1 MPAIKPENIRNIAL
15 VGHGGSGKTTFA
27 EGILYASGVIN
38 RFGKVEE
45 GNTVSDY
52 HKDEIEKQQSINS
65 SLMNTFWKGA
75 DGNERKI
82 NIIDTPGF
90 MDFVGEVKS
99 ALRVA
104 DTAVV
109 LVDAFKG
116 VEVGTEA
123 SFMMT
128 NEYENNVIFLVNK
141 LDAENANFDRTV
153 EIIKDSFGPRV
164 AVVQF
169 PVNAGAQFDSV
180 IDVIRMKWL
189 KFKNDGKG
197 EYTEDEIPEQL
208 KAKALEYHQ
217 KFVEAIAEE
226 DESLMEK
233 FFEEGANLTDE
244 EIDFGLKK
252 GMRERKLFPVFC
264 ISASKNIGTR
274 DVLDFISNYTESPLD
289 KPLEIGRRPNSEDP
303 VEIPPKADG
312 EPVLFIF
319 KTVSEKNIGELSFFR
334 VYSGKIH
341 PGMDMINEANG
352 KTERVSQMYSMNGKE
367 RKEMPEVICGDIAGV
382 VKLKDSHTNNTLSSK
397 NYPVVLSEI
406 NFPKPNMTLAIHAKN
421 KGDEDKIAAS
431 LHSLHEE
438 DPTFLVQFN
447 PETSQTVIS
456 GQGEIH
462 LNTILNRMK
471 SKYNFEVDVTNPKIP
486 YRETIRSKVNEVEY
500 KHKKQ
505 SGGRG
510 QFGHVHLKLE
520 PQERG
525 KGFEFVNAI
534 VGGVVPGRFIPAV
547 EKGLLEVLNTGV
559 LIGCKVIDVK
569 VTLFFGSYHNVD
581 SDENSFKIAGAQA
594 FRKGFKEASPVILE
608 PIYDVEIVFPEE
620 YMGAVSGDIS
630 SRRGRIL
637 GMDVFG
643 KLQKITCQMPL
654 SEMND
659 YSTKLR
665 SMTQGRGYYDRKFSF
680 YEDVPKDV
688 ESKIIA
694 EYEKEKAMNN
704 E

>member
-1 MPAIKPENIRNIAL
+1 MEVIKSENIRNIS
-15 VGHGGSGKTTFA
+15 VTGHGGSGKTTFS
-27 EGILYASGVIN
+27 EGILFASGVVN

-52 HKDEIEKQQSINS
+52 HKDEVEKQLSINS
-65 SLMNTFWKGA
+65 SLLNTTWKGS
-75 DGNERKI
+75 DGVPRKL

-90 MDFVGEVKS
+90 MDFVGEVRS
-99 ALRVA
+99 ALRVT
-104 DTAVV
+104 DTT
-109 LVDAFKG
+109 LIMIDAFKG

-128 NEYENNVIFLVNK
+128 NEYENNVIFLINK
-141 LDAENANFDRTV
+141 LDTENADFEKTV
-153 EIIKDSFGPRV
+153 ELVKESFGARV

-169 PVNAGAQFDSV
+169 PVNQGTNFDAV
-180 IDVIRMKWL
+180 VDVIRMKL
-189 KFKNDGKG
+189 LRFNNDGKG
-197 EYTEDEIPEQL
+197 EYTEEDIPPALME
-208 KAKALEYHQ
+208 KAKDYHQ
-217 KFVEAIAEE
+217 KFVEVVAEE
-226 DESLMEK
+226 DEELLSK

-274 DVLDFISNYTESPLD
+274 DVLDFISNYTESPMD
-289 KPLEIGRRPNSEDP
+289 KP
-303 VEIPPKADG
+303 VEIGHSPNSDDPIEIPPRLDG
-312 EPVLFIF
+312 EPVMFLF

-334 VYSGKIH
+334 VYSGRVKA
-341 PGMDMINEANG
+341 GMDMINEANG
-352 KTERVSQMYSMNGKE
+352 KTERLSQMYSMNGKD
-367 RKEMPEVICGDIAGV
+367 RKEMSEVVCGDIAAV

-421 KGDEDKIAAS
+421 KGDDDKIASA

-438 DPTFLVQFN
+438 DPTFLVEFN

-462 LNTILNRMK
+462 LTTILNRMK

-486 YRETIRSKVNEVEY
+486 YRETIRSKVDNIEY

-510 QFGHVHLKLE
+510 QFGHVTIKIE
-520 PQERG
+520 PVERG

-534 VGGVVPGRFIPAV
+534 VGGVIPGRFIPAV
-547 EKGLLEVLNTGV
+547 EKGLLETMGTGV
-559 LIGCKVIDVK
+559 IIGSKVIDVK
-569 VTLFFGSYHNVD
+569 VTLFDGSYHNVD
-581 SDENSFKIAGAQA
+581 SDEISFKIAASQA
-594 FRKGFKEASPVILE
+594 FKKGFKDASPVILE
-608 PIYDVEIVFPEE
+608 PVYDVEVVFPEE
-620 YMGAVSGDIS
+620 FMGSVSGDIS
-630 SRRGRIL
+630 SRRGRIQ
-637 GMDVFG
+637 GMDVYG
-643 KLQKITCQMPL
+643 KLQKISCQMPL
-654 SEMND
+654 SEMSD

-665 SMTQGRGYYDRKFSF
+665 SITQGRGYYDRKFSH
-680 YEDVPKDV
+680 YEDVPKEV

-694 EYEKEKAMNN
+694 DYEKERVQ

>member
-1 MPAIKPENIRNIAL
+1 MEVIKSENIRNICIT
-15 VGHGGSGKTTFA
+15 GHGGSGKTTFA
-27 EGILYASGVIN
+27 EGVLFASGVVN

-52 HKDEIEKQQSINS
+52 HKDEVEKQLSINS
-65 SLMNTFWKGA
+65 SLMNTLWKGS
-75 DGNERKI
+75 DGSSKKL

-90 MDFVGEVKS
+90 MDFVGEVK
-99 ALRVA
+99 AGLRVT
-104 DTAVV
+104 DTALI

-116 VEVGTEA
+116 IEVGTES

-141 LDAENANFDRTV
+141 LDTENADFDHTASL
-153 EIIKDSFGPRV
+153 IQDSFGSRV

-169 PVNAGAQFDSV
+169 PVNQGTNFDAV
-180 IDVIRMKWL
+180 VDVIRMKL
-189 KFKNDGKG
+189 LRFNNDGKG
-197 EYTEDEIPEQL
+197 EYTEEDIPPAL
-208 KAKALEYHQ
+208 MDKAKEYHQ
-217 KFVEAIAEE
+217 KFVEVVAEE
-226 DESLMEK
+226 DEELLNK

-264 ISASKNIGTR
+264 ISAEKNIGTR
-274 DVLDFISNYTESPLD
+274 DVLDFISNYTESPMD
-289 KPLEIGRRPNSEDP
+289 KPAEIGHSPNSEDP
-303 VEIPPKADG
+303 IEILPKADG
-312 EPVLFIF
+312 EPVMFIF

-334 VYSGKIH
+334 VYSGKVKA
-341 PGMDMINEANG
+341 GMDMINEANG
-352 KTERVSQMYSMNGKE
+352 KTERLSQMYSMNGKD
-367 RKEMPEVICGDIAGV
+367 RKEMGEVVCGDIAAV

-397 NYPVVLSEI
+397 NYAVVLPEI
-406 NFPKPNMTLAIHAKN
+406 NFPKPNMSLAIHAKN
-421 KGDEDKIAAS
+421 KGDDDKIASA

-438 DPTFLVQFN
+438 DPTFLVAFN
-447 PETSQTVIS
+447 PETAQTIIS

-486 YRETIRSKVNEVEY
+486 YRETIRSKVDNVEY

-510 QFGHVHLKLE
+510 QFGHVLIKIE
-520 PQERG
+520 PIERG

-547 EKGLLEVLNTGV
+547 EKGIQETLNSGV
-559 LIGCKVIDVK
+559 LIGNKVIDVK
-569 VTLFFGSYHNVD
+569 VTLFDGSYHNVD
-581 SDENSFKIAGAQA
+581 SDEISFKIAASQA
-594 FRKGFKEASPVILE
+594 FKKGFKDASPVILE
-608 PIYDVEIVFPEE
+608 PVYNVEVVFPEE
-620 YMGAVSGDIS
+620 FMGSVSGDIS
-630 SRRGRIL
+630 SRRGRIQ
-637 GMDVFG
+637 GMDVYG
-643 KLQKITCQMPL
+643 KLQKITCQIPL

-665 SMTQGRGYYDRKFSF
+665 SITQGRGYYDRNFSH
-680 YEDVPKDV
+680 YEDVPKEV
-688 ESKIIA
+688 EVKIISD
-694 EYEKEKAMNN
+694 YESQKSQE
-704 E
+704 

>member
-1 MPAIKPENIRNIAL
+1 MAVIKPEYIRNISL

-38 RFGKVEE
+38 RFGKIEE

-52 HKDEIEKQQSINS
+52 HKDEIEKQISINS
-65 SLMNTFWKGA
+65 SLMNTLWKGS
-75 DGNERKI
+75 DGVDRKI

-99 ALRVA
+99 ALRVT
-104 DTAVV
+104 DTA
-109 LVDAFKG
+109 LIFVDAFKG
-116 VEVGTEA
+116 VEVGTES

-128 NEYENNVIFLVNK
+128 NDYENNVIFLINK
-141 LDAENANFDRTV
+141 LDTDNANFDKTV
-153 EIIKDSFGPRV
+153 ALIKDSFGSRV

-169 PVNAGAQFDSV
+169 PVNAGQGFDSV
-180 IDVIRMKWL
+180 IDVIRMKRL
-189 KFKNDGKG
+189 RFKNDGKG
-197 EYTEDEIPEQL
+197 EYTEEEIPSDL
-208 KAKALEYHQ
+208 KDKAMEYHK
-217 KFVEAIAEE
+217 KFVETIAEE
-226 DESLMEK
+226 DEELMEK
-233 FFEEGANLTDE
+233 FFEEGENLTDE

-252 GMRERKLFPVFC
+252 GMREKKLFPVFC

-274 DVLDFISNYTESPLD
+274 DVLDFISNYTESPMD
-289 KPLEIGRRPNSEDP
+289 KPAEIGRRPNSQDP
-303 VEIPPKADG
+303 IELPPKLEA
-312 EPVLFIF
+312 EPTIFIF

-334 VYSGKIH
+334 VYSGKVNS
-341 PGMDMINEANG
+341 GLDLINEANG
-352 KTERVSQMYSMNGKE
+352 KTERLSQLYSMNGKD
-367 RKEMPEVICGDIAGV
+367 RKEMGEVVCGDIAGV

-397 NYPVVLSEI
+397 NRPIVLSEI

-421 KGDEDKIAAS
+421 KGDDDKIATA

-438 DPTFLVQFN
+438 DPTFIIQFN
-447 PETSQTVIS
+447 PETSQTLIS

-471 SKYNFEVDVTNPKIP
+471 SKYNFEVEVTNPKIP
-486 YRETIRSKVNEVEY
+486 YRETIRSKVNDVEY

-510 QFGHVHLKLE
+510 QFGHVHIKIE
-520 PQERG
+520 PQGRG

-547 EKGLLEVLNTGV
+547 EKGLNEILSNGV
-559 LIGCKVIDVK
+559 IIGCKVIDVK
-569 VTLFFGSYHNVD
+569 VTLFDGSYHNVD
-581 SDENSFKIAGAQA
+581 SDEISFKIAAIQA
-594 FRKGFKEASPVILE
+594 FKKGFKEANPVILE

-620 YMGAVSGDIS
+620 YMGIVSGDIS
-630 SRRGRIL
+630 SRRGRIQ

-665 SMTQGRGYYDRKFSF
+665 SMTSGRGYYDRKFSH
-680 YEDVPKDV
+680 YEEVPKDV
-688 ESKIIA
+688 EGKIIS
-694 EYEKEKAMNN
+694 EYEKEKNN
-704 E
+704 EQ

>member
-1 MPAIKPENIRNIAL
+1 MAVIKPENIRNISL
-15 VGHGGSGKTTFA
+15 VGHGGSGKTTLA

-45 GNTVSDY
+45 GNTVGDY
-52 HKDEIEKQQSINS
+52 HKDEIEKRLSINS
-65 SLMNTFWKGA
+65 SLMNTTWKGA
-75 DGNERKI
+75 DGIDKKI

-90 MDFVGEVKS
+90 MDFVGEVKA
-99 ALRVA
+99 ALRVT
-104 DTAVV
+104 DTAVIV
-109 LVDAFKG
+109 VDAFKG
-116 VEVGTEA
+116 IEVGTEA

-128 NEYENNVIFLVNK
+128 NEYDNNVLFLINK
-141 LDAENANFDRTV
+141 LDTENANFDKTV
-153 EIIKDSFGPRV
+153 SLIKDSFGTRV

-169 PVNAGAQFDSV
+169 PVNEGTGFDSV
-180 IDVIRMKWL
+180 IDVMRMKIL
-189 KFKNDGKG
+189 KFNVDGKG
-197 EYTEDEIPEQL
+197 EYKEEEIPDAL
-208 KAKALEYHQ
+208 KDRAMEYHK
-217 KFVEAIAEE
+217 KFVETIAEE
-226 DESLMEK
+226 DEELMEK
-233 FFEEGANLTDE
+233 FFEGGENLNE
-244 EIDFGLKK
+244 EDVDMGLKK
-252 GMRERKLFPVFC
+252 GMREKKLFPVFC

-274 DVLDFISNYTESPLD
+274 DILDFISNYTESPLD
-289 KPLEIGRRPNSEDP
+289 KTAEIGRRPDSDEPIEVIPKSE
-303 VEIPPKADG
+303 A

-334 VYSGKIH
+334 VYSGKVH
-341 PGMDMINEANG
+341 PGMDLINEANG
-352 KTERVSQMYSMNGKE
+352 KSERLSQMYCMNGKE
-367 RKEMPEVICGDIAGV
+367 RKEMTEVVFGDIAGV

-397 NYPVVLSEI
+397 NYPVVLPEI

-421 KGDEDKIAAS
+421 KSDDDKIATS

-438 DPTFLVQFN
+438 DPTFIVQFN
-447 PETSQTVIS
+447 PETSQTLIS

-471 SKYNFEVDVTNPKIP
+471 SKYNFEVDVSSPKIP
-486 YRETIRSKVNEVEY
+486 YRETIRSKIDDVEY

-510 QFGHVHLKLE
+510 QFGHVYLNIE

-547 EKGLLEVLNTGV
+547 EKGLIEILNSGV

-569 VTLFFGSYHNVD
+569 VTLTDGSYHNVD
-581 SDENSFKIAGAQA
+581 SDEISFKIAASQA
-594 FRKGFKEASPVILE
+594 FKKGFKEAHPVILE
-608 PIYDVEIVFPEE
+608 PIYDVEIVFPDEF
-620 YMGAVSGDIS
+620 MGAVSGDIS
-630 SRRGRIL
+630 SRRGRIH

-665 SMTQGRGYYDRKFSF
+665 SLTQGRGYYDRKFSH
-680 YEDVPKDV
+680 YEEVPKEV
-688 ESKIIA
+688 ETKIIS
-694 EYEKEKAMNN
+694 EYEKERNH

>member
-1 MPAIKPENIRNIAL
+1 MATIKSENIRNISL

-27 EGILYASGVIN
+27 EGVLFVSGVTN
-38 RFGKVEE
+38 RLGKVEE

-52 HKDEIEKQQSINS
+52 HKDEIEKMISINS
-65 SLMNTFWKGA
+65 TLMNTMWKSS
-75 DGNERKI
+75 DGEHKKI
-82 NIIDTPGF
+82 NLIDTPGF
-90 MDFVGEVKS
+90 MDFVGEVKA
-99 ALRVA
+99 ALRVT
-104 DTAVV
+104 DTA
-109 LVDAFKG
+109 LIFVDAFKG

-123 SFMMT
+123 CFMLT
-128 NEYENNVIFLVNK
+128 NENENNLIILVNK
-141 LDAENANFDRTV
+141 LDTENANFDKTV
-153 EIIKDSFGPRV
+153 SLIKDSFGSRV

-169 PVNAGAQFDSV
+169 PVNAGINFDAV
-180 IDVIRMKWL
+180 VDVIRMKL
-189 KFKNDGKG
+189 LRFKNDGKG
-197 EYTEDEIPEQL
+197 EYTEEEIPAPLME
-208 KAKALEYHQ
+208 KAKEYHQ
-217 KFVEAIAEE
+217 KVVETIAEE
-226 DESLMEK
+226 DEELMER
-233 FFEEGANLTDE
+233 FFEEGASLTPE
-244 EIDFGLKK
+244 EIDIGLKK

-264 ISASKNIGTR
+264 ISAAKNIGTR

-289 KPLEIGRRPNSEDP
+289 KPVEIGRRPNSDDP
-303 VEIPPKADG
+303 IEIPPKTVG
-312 EPVLFIF
+312 EPVIFIF

-334 VYSGKIH
+334 VYSGKVY
-341 PGMDMINEANG
+341 PGLDMINEANG
-352 KTERVSQMYSMNGKE
+352 KTERLSQLYSMNGKE
-367 RKEMPEVICGDIAGV
+367 RKEMPEVVCGDIGGV

-406 NFPKPNMTLAIHAKN
+406 NFPKPNITLAIHAKN
-421 KGDEDKIAAS
+421 KGDDDKIASA

-438 DPTFLVQFN
+438 DPTFIVQFN
-447 PETSQTVIS
+447 PETSQTIIS

-471 SKYNFEVDVTNPKIP
+471 NKYNFEVDVSNPKIP
-486 YRETIRSKVNEVEY
+486 YRETIRAKVNDVEY

-510 QFGHVHLKLE
+510 QFGHVHIKIE

-534 VGGVVPGRFIPAV
+534 VGGVVPGRFVPAV
-547 EKGLLEVLNTGV
+547 EKGLLETLNGGV
-559 LIGCKVIDVK
+559 IIGCKVIDVR
-569 VTLFFGSYHNVD
+569 VTLFDGSYHNVD
-581 SDENSFKIAGAQA
+581 SDEISFKIAASQA
-594 FRKGFKEASPVILE
+594 FKKGFKEANPVILE

-630 SRRGRIL
+630 SRRGRIM

-643 KLQKITCQMPL
+643 KLQKITCQIPL
-654 SEMND
+654 SEMDD

-665 SMTQGRGYYDRKFSF
+665 SMTQGRGYYDRKFSH

-694 EYEKEKAMNN
+694 EYEKERNH